1 MSCYFYNFSCKTFAC
16 SKMNEASF
24 LLLRKNDL
32 NVKKTIFIH
41 TYKGLKGTVV
51 TRHILSGRSFEVTST
66 LLEVKYY
73 LYLHF
78 VQVNL
83 SIQKQSQLYSCNL
96 CLKPFKLENQLI
108 EHNAAEHPNN
118 TLVSTS
124 LVFRYSVPH

>member
-1 MSCYFYNFSCKTFAC
+1 M
-16 SKMNEASF
+16 
-24 LLLRKNDL
+24 
-32 NVKKTIFIH
+32 
-41 TYKGLKGTVV
+41 
-51 TRHILSGRSFEVTST
+51 TRHILSGRSLEVTST